1 MPFIEEAVMFGKKR
15 KDTVRKSYDSARQ
28 EPVIISS
35 ICNGER
41 VAGFRDIHSKK
52 VEEVMCIRSPKDLE
66 EFAAIY
72 GIRLEDIKRDW

>member
-1 MPFIEEAVMFGKKR
+1 MFGKKR

-41 VAGFRDIHSKK
+41 VAGFRDIHSKN

>member
-1 MPFIEEAVMFGKKR
+1 MSAAVSLGSMKRSMPFIEEAVMFGKKR

-41 VAGFRDIHSKK
+41 VAGFRDIHSK
-52 VEEVMCIRSPKDLE
+52 RW
-66 EFAAIY
+66 
-72 GIRLEDIKRDW
+72 KR

>member
-1 MPFIEEAVMFGKKR
+1 MFGKKR
-15 KDTVRKSYDSARQ
+15 REKVRKSYDSARQ

-35 ICNGER
+35 ICNGEQ
-41 VAGFRDIHSKK
+41 VVGFRDIHSKK

-72 GIRLEDIKRDW
+72 GIRPEDIRRVW

>member
-1 MPFIEEAVMFGKKR
+1 MFGKKR
-15 KDTVRKSYDSARQ
+15 REKVRKSYDSARQ
-28 EPVIISS
+28 EPVMISS

-72 GIRLEDIKRDW
+72 GIRPEDIKKDW